1 MKALL
6 SLVLL
11 LALSSSLLAAD
22 ESWQPIAKDEL
33 AMNDVTFAPGAA
45 AVVLD
50 WETFTDDTKSFETIY
65 FRIKVLNQEGTK
77 YGDIQIPYL
86 KESVTV
92 KDIQARTIQPDGRI
106 IPFTGPVY
114 ESTIAKTR
122 GFRYLAKTFTLP
134 EVQKGSILEYRY
146 RLQWQNQL
154 FTSHWVSQY
163 KFPLRHAKFVIRPYT
178 GAYTGL
184 VWRSRGLPPDKAL
197 IKQADGAYAIEFNDQ
212 PAFVEEKY
220 SPPEDELK
228 TGVELFYTST
238 AHGDTD
244 KFWKTIA
251 ADGAADT
258 EKYVGNRGYIR
269 DLAANLVASTET
281 ADTKLRKFYARAQQI
296 RNLSY
301 ERDRTEE
308 EWQREK
314 LKVNENVED
323 VFKHGYGW
331 YNQINLAFMALA
343 KAAGFEVHEVTV
355 ASRDQHFF
363 RKEMEDASQL
373 NGHLVEVVAE
383 GKTYYLEPG
392 ILRCPFG
399 LLPWFYTGVV
409 GLRTDKNVATFIT
422 TPDPVIDRALTE
434 RKAQV
439 HLTDQGVKGELAV
452 IYHDEDALMKR
463 LELQDEDDAS
473 RKKTLED
480 EVKGW
485 LPEGSVAKIT
495 TLQAFDATEE
505 PLVARFDIEVP
516 DFGSSTPTRKIV
528 PLDIFN
534 AGYYTAFQKATRK
547 HPIYFSYPY
556 QEFDQ
561 VLLEMPAGYKVEMLP
576 QGTKELGELGRYA
589 SAWRQDGRFLVF
601 QRRMALDWFF
611 FDPEKF
617 TDIKNFFSKVRR
629 SDHESAVLHAEN

>member
-1 MKALL
+1 
-6 SLVLL
+6 
-11 LALSSSLLAAD
+11 
-22 ESWQPIAKDEL
+22 
-33 AMNDVTFAPGAA
+33 MNDVTFAPGSS

-50 WETFTDDTKSFETIY
+50 WETFTDDNKSYETVY

-86 KESVTV
+86 KESITV
-92 KDIQARTIQPDGRI
+92 KDIQARTIQPDGRV
-106 IPFTGPVY
+106 IPFTGPIY
-114 ESTIAKTR
+114 DSTIAKTR

-146 RLQWQNQL
+146 RLEWQSQL
-154 FTSHWVSQY
+154 FSSHWVSEY
-163 KFPLRHAKFVIRPYT
+163 KFPLRHARFVIRPYN
-178 GAYTGL
+178 GPYMGL
-184 VWRSRGLPPDKAL
+184 AWRARGLPVDKSL
-197 IKQADGAYAIEFNDQ
+197 IKQADGSYAIEFNDQ

-228 TGVELFYTST
+228 SGVELFYTD
-238 AHGDTD
+238 AALGDPD
-244 KFWKTIA
+244 KFWKAIA
-251 ADGAADT
+251 ASGAADT

-269 DLAANLVASTET
+269 DLAASLAAPGDT
-281 ADTKLRKFYARAQQI
+281 AEVKLRKFYARAQQI

-301 ERDRTEE
+301 ERDRTDE

-314 LKVNENVED
+314 LKTNENVED
-323 VFKHGYGW
+323 VFKHAYGW
-331 YNQINLAFMALA
+331 YNQINLGFMALA

-373 NGHLVEVVAE
+373 NGHTVEVVAE
-383 GKTYYLEPG
+383 GKTYYLAPG
-392 ILRCPFG
+392 ILHCPFG
-399 LLPWFYTGVV
+399 LLPWFYTGVM

-422 TPDPVIDRALTE
+422 TPNPVSDRALTE

-439 HLTDQGVKGELAV
+439 HLADEGLKGELVV
-452 IYHDEDALMKR
+452 IYHDQDALMKR

-473 RKKTLED
+473 RKKALED
-480 EVKGW
+480 EAKDW
-485 LPEGSVAKIT
+485 LPVGSVAKIT
-495 TLQAFDATEE
+495 ALQAFDGTEE
-505 PLVARFDIEVP
+505 PLVAKFSIEVP
-516 DFGSSTPTRKIV
+516 GIGSSTPKRKIL

-534 AGYYTAFQKATRK
+534 AGYYSAFQKSTRK

-561 VLLEMPAGYKVEMLP
+561 VLLEMPTGYKVDVLP
-576 QGTKELGELGRYA
+576 QGTKELGQIGRYA

-617 TDIKNFFSKVRR
+617 SDIKNFFSKVRR
-629 SDHESAVLHAEN
+629 SDQESAVLHAEN